1 VDGKSMTERST
12 RLAGAGVDYAYERRL
27 PRWGRH
33 HGASPSSRSSGLA
46 ELHLFLVDVCVVA
59 LLPRGSFDVLHG
71 TGGGPLG
78 DPVGNPATSRSW
90 KGNLGGAP
98 AERASL
104 VGA

>member
-1 VDGKSMTERST
+1 VDGKSLTERST

-71 TGGGPLG
+71 AGGGPLG
-78 DPVGNPATSRSW
+78 NPVQWGIRPLLGRGRATWVVLLQR
-90 KGNLGGAP
+90 GL
-98 AERASL
+98 L
-104 VGA
+104 